1 MNEIIITTQEELDK
15 LTDFKEQIA
24 IIIKGNIY
32 RLSRNVK
39 NGLYSVSGN
48 ATVKYVSDNA
58 TVQYVSD
65 NATVQSVSGNA
76 TVQSVSGNA
85 TVQYV
90 SGNATVQSVSGNA
103 TVQYVSGNAT
113 VQSVSGNA
121 TVKYVSDNA
130 TVQSVFDNA
139 TVQYVSGNAT
149 VKILSDSVTGAAS
162 GRAVII
168 LQDCSPKII
177 ISGHATLVN
186 TIAQKHTKESFLNT
200 FIPDDKGFVYLYKS
214 VNSNTRCDFKTGKI
228 KYEGMV
234 TCPDFDPSEDRKCG
248 GGLHLSPL
256 PFMTQ
261 KFNIGKILTC
271 RVHKDDFVVYHE
283 SIEKVRCRKVEVIGE
298 YNG

>member
-48 ATVKYVSDNA
+48 ATVQYVYGNATVQSVSDNA
-58 TVQYVSD
+58 TVKYVSD

-76 TVQSVSGNA
+76 TVQSVS
-85 TVQYV
+85 
-90 SGNATVQSVSGNA
+90 
-103 TVQYVSGNAT
+103 
-113 VQSVSGNA
+113 
-121 TVKYVSDNA
+121 
-130 TVQSVFDNA
+130 DNA

-234 TCPDFDPSEDRKCG
+234 TCPYFDPSEDRKC
-248 GGLHLSPL
+248 
-256 PFMTQ
+256 
-261 KFNIGKILTC
+261 
-271 RVHKDDFVVYHE
+271 
-283 SIEKVRCRKVEVIGE
+283 
-298 YNG
+298 